1 MRQRFPIVASIKTH
15 CPEHHLN
22 TPMTDQ
28 EIISSL
34 IAHDPKVTAQ
44 FFFKGCRPLFISIIR
59 RVFGNQIVDYDEIIS
74 ELYVLLMENDARK
87 LRTFKYESTL
97 FQWLKTIAVRHCL
110 ELKRRGKV
118 IDNESQEPLVNSGKN
133 LSYVESSQA
142 KMDVESL
149 LRQMNNQRYAL
160 VIHLLMIEEKSP
172 EEVAKQLSITVAN
185 LYNIKRRAMKALVEV
200 ALKDKRSYE
209 R

>member
-1 MRQRFPIVASIKTH
+1 
-15 CPEHHLN
+15 
-22 TPMTDQ
+22 MTDQ

-44 FFFKGCRPLFISIIR
+44 FFFKDCRPLFISIIR

-87 LRTFKYESTL
+87 LRTFKNESTL

-118 IDNESQEPLVNSGKN
+118 IDNESQEPLVNSGNN

-149 LRQMNNQRYAL
+149 LRQMNNQRYVL

-172 EEVAKQLSITVAN
+172 EW
-185 LYNIKRRAMKALVEV
+185 R
-200 ALKDKRSYE
+200 KRSIPTHSGWLYPLTFDAGKGLKE
-209 R
+209 A

>member
-44 FFFKGCRPLFISIIR
+44 FFFKDCRPLFISIIR
-59 RVFGNQIVDYDEIIS
+59 RVFGNQIVDNDEIIS

-110 ELKRRGKV
+110 ELRRRGKM

>member
-44 FFFKGCRPLFISIIR
+44 FFFKDCRPLFISIIR

-149 LRQMNNQRYAL
+149 LRQMNNQRYVL

>member
-44 FFFKGCRPLFISIIR
+44 FFFKDCRPLFISIIR

-87 LRTFKYESTL
+87 LRTFKHESTL

-200 ALKDKRSYE
+200 ALR
-209 R
+209 

>member
-1 MRQRFPIVASIKTH
+1 MVVCFCEQYDKNPA
-15 CPEHHLN
+15 LN
-22 TPMTDQ
+22 NMTDQ

-44 FFFKGCRPLFISIIR
+44 FFFKDCRPLFISIIR
-59 RVFGNQIVDYDEIIS
+59 RVFENQIVDYDEIIS

-110 ELKRRGKV
+110 ELKRRDKV
-118 IDNESQEPLVNSGKN
+118 IDNESQEPLVNNGKN

-172 EEVAKQLSITVAN
+172 EEVAKLLSITVAN

>member
-1 MRQRFPIVASIKTH
+1 MSDI
-15 CPEHHLN
+15 
-22 TPMTDQ
+22 
-28 EIISSL
+28 EIIASL

-44 FFFKGCRPLFISIIR
+44 FFFKDCRPLFISIIR

-87 LRTFKYESTL
+87 LRTFKNESSL

-118 IDNESQEPLVNSGKN
+118 IDNENQEPLVNSGKN

>member
-1 MRQRFPIVASIKTH
+1 MRQRFPVVASIKTH

-44 FFFKGCRPLFISIIR
+44 FFFKDCRPLFISIIR

>member
-1 MRQRFPIVASIKTH
+1 
-15 CPEHHLN
+15 
-22 TPMTDQ
+22 MTDQ

-44 FFFKGCRPLFISIIR
+44 FFFKDCRPLFISIIR

-87 LRTFKYESTL
+87 LRTFKNESTL

-118 IDNESQEPLVNSGKN
+118 IDNESQEPLVNSGNN

-149 LRQMNNQRYAL
+149 LRQMNNQRYVL

-185 LYNIKRRAMKALVEV
+185 LYNIKCRAMKALVEV
-200 ALKDKRSYE
+200 ALKDLSLIHISEPTRP
-209 R
+209 

>member
-1 MRQRFPIVASIKTH
+1 MVVCFCEQYDKNPA
-15 CPEHHLN
+15 LN
-22 TPMTDQ
+22 NMMDQ
-28 EIISSL
+28 EIVSSL

-44 FFFKGCRPLFISIIR
+44 FFFKDCRSLFISIIR

-118 IDNESQEPLVNSGKN
+118 IDNESQEPLVNSGNN

-149 LRQMNNQRYAL
+149 LRQMNNQRYVL

-185 LYNIKRRAMKALVEV
+185 LYNVKRRAMKALVEV